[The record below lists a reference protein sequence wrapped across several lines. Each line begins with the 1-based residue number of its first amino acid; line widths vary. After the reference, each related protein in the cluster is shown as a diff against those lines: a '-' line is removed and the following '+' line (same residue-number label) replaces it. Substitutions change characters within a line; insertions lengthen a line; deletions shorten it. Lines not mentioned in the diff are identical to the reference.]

1 MGVQLADEC
10 FEELVHAG
18 CVYDDQGPLA
28 HPRPYG
34 TIMPPSV
41 YPCKY
46 FPLLH
51 PTKCIRFYLRGEGL
65 GGDWYEGKA
74 DR

>member
-18 CVYDDQGPLA
+18 CVYDDQRPLA

-34 TIMPPSV
+34 SIMPPSV
-41 YPCKY
+41 YPCEY
-46 FPLLH
+46 LPLSY
-51 PTKCIRFYLRGEGL
+51 PTNNMYKIKFMREGEKRRG
-65 GGDWYEGKA
+65 
-74 DR
+74 R